1 MAKLTDM
8 EIRNWIASGERF
20 EGRAV
25 GGGLYLSFRELC
37 STPVWRFRYRF
48 SGKRRVMNI
57 GNYSQLSLAGAR
69 DEAKRLSARVS
80 LGYDVAGEKQERK
93 RDAVIKI
100 EAAKNAYAV
109 AAGRRIL

>member
-1 MAKLTDM
+1 
-8 EIRNWIASGERF
+8 
-20 EGRAV
+20 
-25 GGGLYLSFRELC
+25 
-37 STPVWRFRYRF
+37 
-48 SGKRRVMNI
+48 MNI

-100 EAAKNAYAV
+100 EAAKNAYTV
-109 AAGRRIL
+109 AQLLDEYFERMIAGR